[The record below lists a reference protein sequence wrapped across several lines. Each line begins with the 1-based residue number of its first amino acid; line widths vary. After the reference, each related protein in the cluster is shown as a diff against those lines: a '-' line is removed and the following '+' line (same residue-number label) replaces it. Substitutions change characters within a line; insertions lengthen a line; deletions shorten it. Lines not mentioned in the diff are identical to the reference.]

1 MFNRFGPHIQLCFHG
16 WQCTARNIPIPIV
29 QTMSTSSEVAKKRTT
44 IYDLAT
50 LTGASAT
57 AVSAVLNG
65 SWKKRRISER
75 LAQKIMDAAKEQGY
89 AVNLQ
94 ASVLRRERS
103 NIVGMIVP
111 KYDNRYFGAIAEH
124 FEALARKHG
133 LFPVITCTQRDP
145 HLEIEAAQALISYQV
160 DYLVVTGATKP
171 DSVAKL
177 CAAAG
182 VRSINLD
189 LPGSTTASVT
199 SDNFEGARQ
208 LTHLI
213 LDRVMAEL
221 DYKGP
226 LLFVGGRATDHNT
239 KERIR
244 GFLEAHRER
253 GIALPE
259 ENIIASDYD
268 PETVVA
274 ALDVRTSNLPLG
286 FFVNSTITLEGV
298 VRWINRVFPHH
309 QGKVRYGC
317 FDYDSFAAQLP
328 ENVGM
333 VEQDVDG
340 MLAKTFE
347 LIESRTDTKEHFLVP
362 CILHQISNDAGGTPG
377 KI

>member
-1 MFNRFGPHIQLCFHG
+1 MG
-16 WQCTARNIPIPIV
+16 AIV
-29 QTMSTSSEVAKKRTT
+29 ANPNSPYKLGSEAQHQTGVVFSRDQTMRTSSQVAKKRPT

-75 LAQKIMDAAKEQGY
+75 LALKIMEAAKEQGY

-111 KYDNRYFGAIAEH
+111 KYDNRYFGAMAER
-124 FEALARKHG
+124 FEALARNHG

-145 HLEIEAAQALISYQV
+145 QLEIQAAQALISYQV

-171 DSVAKL
+171 DSVSEL

-189 LPGSTTASVT
+189 LPGTVTASVT

-213 LDRVMAEL
+213 IDRVVAEL

-226 LLFVGGRATDHNT
+226 LLFIGGRAADHNT

-244 GFLEAHRER
+244 GFQEAHRER
-253 GIALPE
+253 GILLPE
-259 ENIIASDYD
+259 ENVIASDYD
-268 PETVVA
+268 PEKVDL
-274 ALDVRTSNLPLG
+274 ALNARISNLPLG

-298 VRWINRVFPHH
+298 VRWINRIFPHH
-309 QGKVRYGC
+309 QGVVRYGC

-333 VEQDVDG
+333 VEQDVNG
-340 MLAKTFE
+340 MLAKTFQ

-362 CILHQISNDAGGTPG
+362 CILHPISNEI
-377 KI
+377 KKNL

>member
-1 MFNRFGPHIQLCFHG
+1 MRP
-16 WQCTARNIPIPIV
+16 
-29 QTMSTSSEVAKKRTT
+29 SSEVAKKRPT
-44 IYDLAT
+44 IYDLAN

-57 AVSAVLNG
+57 AVSAVLSG

-75 LAQKIMDAAKEQGY
+75 LALKIMDVAKQQGY

-94 ASVLRRERS
+94 ASVLRREQS

-111 KYDNRYFGAIAEH
+111 KYDNRYFGAMAER

-133 LFPVITCTQRDP
+133 LFPIITCTQRDP
-145 HLEIEAAQALISYQV
+145 QLELQAAQALISYQV
-160 DYLVVTGATKP
+160 DYLVVTGATTP
-171 DSVAKL
+171 DHVSKL
-177 CAAAG
+177 CADAG

-189 LPGSTTASVT
+189 LPGSLTASVT

-213 LDRVMAEL
+213 IDRVVAEL
-221 DYKGP
+221 DYRGP
-226 LLFVGGRATDHNT
+226 LLFVGGRASDHNT

-244 GFLEAHRER
+244 GFVAAHAERE
-253 GIALPE
+253 IPLPV

-268 PETVVA
+268 PAKIEA
-274 ALDVRTSNLPLG
+274 ALDARIAHLPLG

-298 VRWINRVFPHH
+298 VRWINRIFPHH
-309 QGKVRYGC
+309 QGAVRYGC

-340 MLAKTFE
+340 MLAKAFA
-347 LIESRTDTKEHFLVP
+347 LIESRTDTQEHFLIP
-362 CILHQISNDAGGTPG
+362 CILHTFCNES
-377 KI
+377 KR

>member
-1 MFNRFGPHIQLCFHG
+1 
-16 WQCTARNIPIPIV
+16 
-29 QTMSTSSEVAKKRTT
+29 MSTSSVVAKKRTT

-75 LAQKIMDAAKEQGY
+75 LALKIMEAAKEQGY

-94 ASVLRRERS
+94 ASALRRERS

-111 KYDNRYFGAIAEH
+111 KYDNRYFGAMAER

-145 HLEIEAAQALISYQV
+145 QLELQAAQALISYQV

-171 DSVAKL
+171 DRVSRL

-189 LPGSTTASVT
+189 LPGTLTASVT

-213 LDRVMAEL
+213 IDRVVAEL
-221 DYKGP
+221 DYRGP
-226 LLFVGGRATDHNT
+226 LLFVGGRASDHNT

-244 GFLEAHRER
+244 GFQAAHQER
-253 GIALPE
+253 GVALPD
-259 ENIIASDYD
+259 ENIIATDYD
-268 PETVVA
+268 PEKVEA
-274 ALDVRTSNLPLG
+274 ALDARISNMPLG

-298 VRWINRVFPHH
+298 VKWINRSFPHH
-309 QGKVRYGC
+309 QGVVRYGC

-333 VEQDVDG
+333 VEQDVNG

-347 LIESRTDTKEHFLVP
+347 LIENRTDTKEHHLIP
-362 CILHQISNDAGGTPG
+362 CILHTIRNDIKQNP
-377 KI
+377 

>member
-1 MFNRFGPHIQLCFHG
+1 MRL
-16 WQCTARNIPIPIV
+16 NIPGKDIGSAIEVPLGVIFSRE
-29 QTMSTSSEVAKKRTT
+29 QTMTTPDEVVKKRPT
-44 IYDLAT
+44 IYDLAH
-50 LTGASAT
+50 LTGSSAT

-75 LAQKIMDAAKEQGY
+75 LALKIIETAKEQGY

-94 ASVLRRERS
+94 ASALRRERS

-111 KYDNRYFGAIAEH
+111 KYDNRYFGAMAER
-124 FEALARKHG
+124 FEAVARSHG

-145 HLEIEAAQALISYQV
+145 NLELQAAQALISYQV

-171 DSVAKL
+171 DRVSKL
-177 CAAAG
+177 CAVAG

-189 LPGSTTASVT
+189 LPGTITASVT

-213 LDRVMAEL
+213 IDRVVSDL
-221 DYKGP
+221 GYKGP
-226 LLFVGGRATDHNT
+226 LLFIGGRSSDHNT

-253 GIALPE
+253 GIPVTE

-268 PETVVA
+268 PEKVEATLEA
-274 ALDVRTSNLPLG
+274 RRSNLPLG
-286 FFVNSTITLEGV
+286 FFVNSTIALEGV
-298 VRWINRVFPHH
+298 VRWINRVFPKNH
-309 QGKVRYGC
+309 GKILYGC
-317 FDYDSFAAQLP
+317 FDYDSFAALLP

-333 VEQDVDG
+333 IEQDVEG
-340 MLAKTFE
+340 MLTKTFE
-347 LIESRTDTKEHFLVP
+347 LIENRTASKEHFLIP
-362 CILHQISNDAGGTPG
+362 CILHAISNEYDTSDST
-377 KI
+377 

>member
-1 MFNRFGPHIQLCFHG
+1 MRP
-16 WQCTARNIPIPIV
+16 A
-29 QTMSTSSEVAKKRTT
+29 SEIAKKRPT
-44 IYDLAT
+44 IYDLAS

-75 LAQKIMDAAKEQGY
+75 LALKIMEAAKEQGY

-94 ASVLRRERS
+94 ASVLRREQS

-111 KYDNRYFGAIAEH
+111 KYDNRYFGAMAER
-124 FEALARKHG
+124 FEAMARKHG

-145 HLEIEAAQALISYQV
+145 ELELQAAQALISYQV
-160 DYLVVTGATKP
+160 DYLVVTGATTP
-171 DSVAKL
+171 DDVSKL

-189 LPGSTTASVT
+189 LPGAMTASVT

-213 LDRVMAEL
+213 IDRVVAEL
-221 DYKGP
+221 GYHGP
-226 LLFVGGRATDHNT
+226 LLFVGGRVSDHNT

-244 GFLEAHRER
+244 GFQAAHHER
-253 GIALPE
+253 AIALPSG
-259 ENIIASDYD
+259 NIIATDYD
-268 PETVVA
+268 PEKIEA
-274 ALDVRTSNLPLG
+274 ALDARISNLPLG

-298 VRWINRVFPHH
+298 VRWINRIFPHH
-309 QGKVRYGC
+309 QGGVRYGC

-340 MLAKTFE
+340 MLAKAFA
-347 LIESRTDTKEHFLVP
+347 LIESRADSQEHFLIP
-362 CILHQISNDAGGTPG
+362 CILHTIHNEMRR
-377 KI
+377 

>member
-1 MFNRFGPHIQLCFHG
+1 MHP
-16 WQCTARNIPIPIV
+16 P
-29 QTMSTSSEVAKKRTT
+29 SEVAKKRPT
-44 IYDLAT
+44 IYDIAE
-50 LTGASAT
+50 LTGSSAT

-75 LAQKIMDAAKEQGY
+75 LALKIMEAAKEQGY

-94 ASVLRRERS
+94 ASALRRERS

-111 KYDNRYFGAIAEH
+111 KYDNRYFGAMAER

-145 HLEIEAAQALISYQV
+145 DLELQAAQALISYQV

-171 DSVAKL
+171 DSVSRL
-177 CAAAG
+177 CAEAG

-189 LPGSTTASVT
+189 LPGTITASVT

-213 LDRVMAEL
+213 IDRVSSEL
-221 DYKGP
+221 GYQGP
-226 LLFVGGRATDHNT
+226 LLFIGGRASDHNT

-244 GFLEAHRER
+244 GFKEAHRER
-253 GIALPE
+253 GIPLTE

-268 PETVVA
+268 PEKVEATLEA
-274 ALDVRTSNLPLG
+274 RRSTLPLG

-298 VRWINRVFPHH
+298 VRWINRVYPHH
-309 QGKVRYGC
+309 HGVIRYGC

-333 VEQDVDG
+333 VEQDVNS

-347 LIESRTDTKEHFLVP
+347 LIESRTDTKEHFLIP
-362 CILHQISNDAGGTPG
+362 CILHAISNGMQHSPAAPG
-377 KI
+377 

>member
-1 MFNRFGPHIQLCFHG
+1 MFNRPKSKFTVETGRISADPFGVAFS
-16 WQCTARNIPIPIV
+16 RD
-29 QTMSTSSEVAKKRTT
+29 QTMSTSSAVAKKRPT

-75 LAQKIMDAAKEQGY
+75 LALKIMEAAKEQGY

-111 KYDNRYFGAIAEH
+111 KYDNRYFGAMAER

-145 HLEIEAAQALISYQV
+145 HLELQAAQALISYQV

-171 DSVAKL
+171 DRVSKL

-189 LPGSTTASVT
+189 LPGTITASVT
-199 SDNFEGARQ
+199 SDNFDGARQ

-213 LDRVMAEL
+213 IDRVVAEL
-221 DYKGP
+221 DYRGP
-226 LLFVGGRATDHNT
+226 LLFVGGRASDHNT

-244 GFLEAHRER
+244 GFQEAHRER
-253 GIALPE
+253 GVSLPD

-268 PETVVA
+268 PEKVEA
-274 ALDVRTSNLPLG
+274 ALDARTSNLPLG

-298 VRWINRVFPHH
+298 VRWINRTFPHH
-309 QGKVRYGC
+309 QGVVRYGC

-333 VEQDVDG
+333 VEQDVNG

-347 LIESRTDTKEHFLVP
+347 LIESRTDTKEHHLIP
-362 CILHQISNDAGGTPG
+362 CILHTINNDIKHSP
-377 KI
+377 